1 MRGRGGREVMIVLHV
16 FWMGGVG
23 GCVYICGLLEVEAMS
38 GMGCV

>member
-1 MRGRGGREVMIVLHV
+1 MIVLHV

-23 GCVYICGLLEVEAMS
+23 VYICGLLEVEAMS